1 MNISRDALQ
10 TPSQSVEMSLKDA
23 SDTVDDP
30 DRISQGNGTP
40 RHPLEKKKQS
50 IVVTR
55 LKRGQ
60 HYFNKWLD
68 ITTIHGIVHVFKGK
82 SRLRRIIWLFVFL
95 FASFGCVGIITY
107 YIVHWARDPTT
118 TTISVI
124 SSTDGQSFPAVTV
137 CNLNAVKKD
146 YADPDVVELLNTFAT
161 PTSGFIRDWP
171 FSITNKSCI
180 ESLNDISNEDQRQT
194 MLDAYTNGGYKTE
207 DFVVYCG
214 FAGSDGNIVRCEES
228 LQPVFTSLGVCFTFN
243 SAYSS
248 GQPDRKVTLAGPQ
261 FGLNLV
267 LNVNRSEYPRSSKA
281 NVGVKVSVHDRNSL
295 PVPHQAGVTIS
306 PGTNSY
312 LAIETVKNIDD
323 TRESGC
329 IRNNES
335 LAFFPDYS
343 YSVSTCHINALY
355 EHYAQ
360 DSNCGCSPLTNG
372 NTHQCTVADICC
384 LSQERRTFNPTSS
397 CPPSCEYLSYNVQP
411 SYSEFIISE
420 EDIRERNLVAV
431 HVYYDNMLVTQLF
444 TDYSYTFA
452 NLLADMGGLLGLFTG
467 ASVISLLEVCI
478 LIFDVVKS
486 LLLTSRLNK
495 VVAKLEDKINLP
507 EVEIDEP
514 SDY

>member
-1 MNISRDALQ
+1 MENTDGYI
-10 TPSQSVEMSLKDA
+10 E
-23 SDTVDDP
+23 
-30 DRISQGNGTP
+30 
-40 RHPLEKKKQS
+40 S
-50 IVVTR
+50 IDYDVPIIIQKSPFQKFKTR

-60 HYFNKWLD
+60 HHFNKWLD
-68 ITTIHGIVHVFKGK
+68 NTSIHGVVHIFRGK
-82 SRLRRIIWLFVFL
+82 SRLRRLLWLLVFL
-95 FASFGCVGIITY
+95 FAAISCAGIIIF
-107 YIVHWARDPTT
+107 YIVEWAGDPTT

-161 PTSGFIRDWP
+161 PTSGFIKDWP

-194 MLDAYTNGGYKTE
+194 ILDAYTNGGWESE

-248 GQPDRKVTLAGPQ
+248 GQPGRKVTLAGPQ

-267 LNVNRSEYPRSSKA
+267 LNVNRSEYSRSSKA
-281 NVGVKVSVHDRNSL
+281 NVGVKVSVHDRNSM

-312 LAIETVKNIDD
+312 LAIDTVKNIDD

-372 NTHQCTVADICC
+372 NTRECTVADICC

-411 SYSEFIISE
+411 SYSQFLSTNSPESIAEALGTTAE
-420 EDIRERNLVAV
+420 EVETSFLS
-431 HVYYDNMLVTQLF
+431 VYIYFNDMSMTQLQ
-444 TDYSYTFA
+444 TGYSYTFA

-467 ASVISLLEVCI
+467 ASVISLLEVCM
-478 LIFDVVKS
+478 LIFDVIKNLILTKEMKKAVKGIEQ
-486 LLLTSRLNK
+486 R
-495 VVAKLEDKINLP
+495 INLP
-507 EVEIDEP
+507 DVHLSTPISDDE
-514 SDY
+514 D